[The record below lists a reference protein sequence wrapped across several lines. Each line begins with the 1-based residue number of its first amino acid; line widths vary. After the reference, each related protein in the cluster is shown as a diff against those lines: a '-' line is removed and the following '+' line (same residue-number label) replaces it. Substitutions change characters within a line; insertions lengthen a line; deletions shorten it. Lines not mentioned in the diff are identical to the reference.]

1 MLVRN
6 PRVSGHVG
14 RISTQTA
21 LAILVLALLCSCA
34 RAEAVRLVRVIDG
47 DSLLVELAGRREE
60 VRLIGIDAP
69 EGRQEFGARSRGH
82 VAELCRGQTLRLE
95 FDTQRR
101 DRYGRLLAYLFA
113 GELMVNEEL
122 VRSGL
127 ALALPVR
134 PNTAHA
140 GRLARAEA
148 EAREAGRGF
157 WVQGGLKLTPA
168 QWRKRHG
175 R

>member
-1 MLVRN
+1 MRN
-6 PRVSGHVG
+6 PGFSGRVG
-14 RISTQTA
+14 RYSALAA
-21 LAILVLALLCSCA
+21 LAILALTLFCSCA

-69 EGRQEFGARSRGH
+69 EGRQEFGALAREH
-82 VAELCRGQTLRLE
+82 VVALCRGRELRLE
-95 FDTQRR
+95 FDQERR

-113 GELMVNEEL
+113 GGLMVNEEM
-122 VRSGL
+122 VRAGL
-127 ALALPVR
+127 ALTLPVR

-157 WVQGGLKLTPA
+157 WAQGGLKLTPT